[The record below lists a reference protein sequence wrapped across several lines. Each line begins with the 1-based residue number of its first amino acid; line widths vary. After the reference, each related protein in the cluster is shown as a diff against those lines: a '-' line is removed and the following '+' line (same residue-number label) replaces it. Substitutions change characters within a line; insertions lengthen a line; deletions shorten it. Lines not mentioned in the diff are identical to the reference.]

1 MNKRIEYIDRAKGIA
16 IQLVVIGYLMAF
28 HFAVRRLFSKVLKIV
43 GTPCFRELLVSSGKC
58 IRLRINFYT
67 YARKFLP
74 VCPQISSRIKN
85 YRDTYRNLCATVC
98 NFKSTQKAHYET

>member
-28 HFAVRRLFSKVLKIV
+28 HFAARRLFSKVLKMV
-43 GTPCFRELLVSSGKC
+43 GPPCFRELLVSSGKC

-74 VCPQISSRIKN
+74 VCPQISSRIPANFFPYKN
-85 YRDTYRNLCATVC
+85 LSGYV
-98 NFKSTQKAHYET
+98 